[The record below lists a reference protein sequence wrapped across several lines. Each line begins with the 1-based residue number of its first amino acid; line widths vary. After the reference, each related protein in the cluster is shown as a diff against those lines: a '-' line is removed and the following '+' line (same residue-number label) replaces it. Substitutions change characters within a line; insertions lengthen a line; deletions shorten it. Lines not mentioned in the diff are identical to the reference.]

1 MAGYIR
7 QSSFS
12 DGDTITAALFNNEYN
27 QILNAFSNTSGH
39 AHDGTAAE
47 GPVIGLIGDA
57 GETAP
62 NNKVLID
69 TTNNYIEFYVQ
80 VSSSP
85 VQQLYIADGAI
96 VPVTDNDIDLGTSS
110 LEFKDGYFDG
120 TLYADAIN
128 FNGTAITST
137 AAELN
142 ILDGV
147 TASATDINLIDGIT
161 NGTVIASKAI
171 ITDSNKDI
179 TGGRNITISG
189 ELDAATL
196 DISGDA
202 DIDGTLEA
210 DAITIAGVTLAET
223 ISDTVGAMVGS
234 NTETGISVTYD
245 DSDNTLDFVI
255 GADSI
260 VSSMLDTNIDIAG
273 TLDVTGVLTADTNA
287 TIAGTL
293 GIAGGSTNGV
303 AISQGAIAIK
313 NGGAKSYIDLYCES
327 SNAHYTRIE
336 AAAHSAYSGNVTATL
351 PVTTGTLA
359 ITSEIPTTEEIQDIV
374 GAMTT
379 SNTETNITV
388 TYQDADGTLDF
399 VVDAAQPN
407 ITSLGTLTSLTVDD
421 VFINGAQIGH
431 TGDTDLITLSSG
443 VVTVAG
449 ELDATSLDI
458 SGDADIDGTLEAD
471 AITIGGVTLA
481 ETISDTVGAMV
492 TSNTES
498 GITVAY
504 DDADN
509 TLDFTVGT
517 LNQNTTGSA
526 ATLTTARTIGGVS
539 FNGSANIDLPGV
551 NSAGNQNTSGTA
563 AIATTVTITDNEST
577 NENNAVIFTAGGD
590 VDGGNLGLESDG
602 NLTYNPSTGTLTATA
617 FAGAL
622 TGNVTGNASGTAATV
637 TGAAQ
642 SNITSLGTLTTL
654 TVDNVIINGTT
665 IGHTDDT
672 DLMTLADGVLTVA
685 GEVDAVSLDVSGDID
700 VDGTANLDN
709 TDIDGTLNTSGVV
722 TSQTSA
728 NISQVA
734 ITSSSNAV
742 AWNAAAAANA
752 YHVTTE
758 NTTFSAP
765 SNAVEGAIISVELA
779 QGGTPRTIAWNT
791 VFEFAASTAPTVTAT
806 ANKTDIFSFRYNG
819 SVWQEI
825 GRVQNM
831 AQT

>member
-1 MAGYIR
+1 
-7 QSSFS
+7 
-12 DGDTITAALFNNEYN
+12 
-27 QILNAFSNTSGH
+27 
-39 AHDGTAAE
+39 
-47 GPVIGLIGDA
+47 
-57 GETAP
+57 
-62 NNKVLID
+62 
-69 TTNNYIEFYVQ
+69 
-80 VSSSP
+80 
-85 VQQLYIADGAI
+85 
-96 VPVTDNDIDLGTSS
+96 
-110 LEFKDGYFDG
+110 
-120 TLYADAIN
+120 
-128 FNGTAITST
+128 
-137 AAELN
+137 
-142 ILDGV
+142 
-147 TASATDINLIDGIT
+147 
-161 NGTVIASKAI
+161 
-171 ITDSNKDI
+171 
-179 TGGRNITISG
+179 
-189 ELDAATL
+189 
-196 DISGDA
+196 
-202 DIDGTLEA
+202 
-210 DAITIAGVTLAET
+210 
-223 ISDTVGAMVGS
+223 MVGS

-374 GAMTT
+374 GAMVS

-449 ELDATSLDI
+449 EVDATSLDI

-492 TSNTES
+492 TSNTET
-498 GITVAY
+498 GVTVTY
-504 DDADN
+504 DDSDN
-509 TLDFTVGT
+509 TLDFVIGT
-517 LNQNTTGSA
+517 LNQDTT
-526 ATLTTARTIGGVS
+526 
-539 FNGSANIDLPGV
+539 
-551 NSAGNQNTSGTA
+551 GTA

-577 NENNAVIFTAGGD
+577 NENNAIIFTAGGD
-590 VDGGNLGLESDG
+590 LDGGNLGLESDG
-602 NLTYNPSTGTLTATA
+602 DLYYNPSTGTLTATA

-665 IGHTDDT
+665 IGHTSDT

-685 GEVDAVSLDVSGDID
+685 GEVSMTTLDIGGTNVTASAADINLIDGITNGTVIASKAIITDSNKDITGGRNITISGELDAGSLDVSGDID
-700 VDGTANLDN
+700 VDGTTNLDV
-709 TDIDGTLNTSGVV
+709 TDIDGTLNVSGVV
-722 TSQTSA
+722 TAQTSA
-728 NISQVA
+728 NLNEVA
-734 ITSSSNAV
+734 LTDGTV
-742 AWNAAAAANA
+742 AWDAAAAANA
-752 YHVTTE
+752 TLLLEE
-758 NTTFSAP
+758 NSTISAP
-765 SNAVEGAIISVELA
+765 SNAVAGAIISIEVA
-779 QGGTPRTIAWNT
+779 QHATSGPYTLAWNT
-791 VFEFAASTAPTVTAT
+791 VFEFAASTAPTMTAT
-806 ANKTDIFSFRYNG
+806 DAKTDIFSFRYNG